1 MSSLFRLPILALVLA
16 SLTACQS
23 LERFLFY
30 PQSQLITTPNAFGFD
45 YEDVTISASPGVN
58 LHAWYIKPP
67 HTPRANILFLHGNAE
82 NISTHMHNAAWL
94 STYGFGVLVLDYR
107 GFGQSSG
114 HATLTGIHQ
123 DALAGLHWLQQ
134 RNLPVVLFGQSMGAS
149 VAVVV
154 TAHAEQHARAPTA
167 LIAEAAPASWPQIAS
182 EAMSQ
187 HFLTWPLKWLAMQI
201 DETYD
206 AESHI
211 GHIEKTP
218 VLLIHSQDDNTIGMH
233 HSQQLRA
240 NANNNLKFLAARG
253 PHIAAMRD
261 THVRDTIIAFL
272 NEHLHSTT
280 SSQNLSRSWN
290 DSSKL
295 NDSSP

>member
-1 MSSLFRLPILALVLA
+1 
-16 SLTACQS
+16 
-23 LERFLFY
+23 
-30 PQSQLITTPNAFGFD
+30 
-45 YEDVTISASPGVN
+45 
-58 LHAWYIKPP
+58 
-67 HTPRANILFLHGNAE
+67 
-82 NISTHMHNAAWL
+82 
-94 STYGFGVLVLDYR
+94 
-107 GFGQSSG
+107 
-114 HATLTGIHQ
+114 
-123 DALAGLHWLQQ
+123 
-134 RNLPVVLFGQSMGAS
+134 
-149 VAVVV
+149 
-154 TAHAEQHARAPTA
+154 
-167 LIAEAAPASWPQIAS
+167 
-182 EAMSQ
+182 
-187 HFLTWPLKWLAMQI
+187 MQI
-201 DETYD
+201 DENYD

-218 VLLIHSQDDNTIGMH
+218 VLLIHSQDDNTIGTH